1 MSKYIFY
8 FLIILVATCGICMA
22 QQAPNRYTPD
32 SLFASPMPPTKEE
45 TKKAEQQ
52 TASSDLDLVAQT
64 YNDPIR
70 KAIDRYWKDRFMK
83 SPEFLICVMLLAFA
97 TGLFLIYYMLFT
109 KGILESYQIIKLNL
123 ITLIIIG
130 TLFLI
135 AAGYDKEQILSAMG
149 LFGTIAGYL
158 LGKSPSPS
166 TQPVQQPAVAN
177 ITVKK
182 EDVKPENHE

>member
-1 MSKYIFY
+1 MKYWLYVSIS
-8 FLIILVATCGICMA
+8 FLFLLVSIPTRA
-22 QQAPNRYTPD
+22 QEAPDRYTPD
-32 SLFASPMPPTKEE
+32 SLFSSPMPPTADE
-45 TKKAEQQ
+45 TKKAEQHMN
-52 TASSDLDLVAQT
+52 SSDLELVAQT

-83 SPEFLICVMLLAFA
+83 SPEFLICVMLLIFA
-97 TGLFLIYYMLFT
+97 TGLFVIYYRLFS

-158 LGKSPSPS
+158 LGKSSPTPTQPTPS
-166 TQPVQQPAVAN
+166 TPTP
-177 ITVKK
+177 ITP
-182 EDVKPENHE
+182 PETPQVNP